1 MSSPS
6 PANCSPGGS
15 GAVSRGGGTSASR
28 STLPRGESISSS
40 SGSSDTGSDS
50 PDGINFF
57 DFQLWFDFS

>member
-57 DFQLWFDFS
+57 